1 MSELLTP
8 KSPSSKSP
16 QRIFHP
22 YSSPVQRPCPIWQYL
37 SVSCNMELVRMNGWR
52 RKVGS
57 MAQRDVFEP
66 TIWSKRSG
74 AQVEGISRG
83 RKRALLRA
91 QDFITCPR
99 QKLPR

>member
-1 MSELLTP
+1 MVAVSGLT
-8 KSPSSKSP
+8 SC
-16 QRIFHP
+16 FFFF
-22 YSSPVQRPCPIWQYL
+22 PICSL

-74 AQVEGISRG
+74 AQVEGVCLG
-83 RKRALLRA
+83 RSYM
-91 QDFITCPR
+91 
-99 QKLPR
+99 